1 MEDELRCPTCKQL
14 FANPVL
20 LPCFHALCL
29 GCALDIQTPYT
40 PGAIL
45 ASVTGGSS
53 LIGNINGCTIHSV
66 AATIH
71 PHPPGAHTHAHT
83 HPHPSTRHSSNSSA
97 ASTASSA
104 TGSESVTS
112 DQDQSDKVSILS
124 EADSGV
130 CCSNTSRPVSY
141 AGPPHLQGLLPGAA
155 SGPPGAAYSL
165 TCPLCRKIVFFD
177 EGGVRNLPPYRA
189 MESIV
194 DRFCAREALRCQMCE
209 TDPKVASLVCEQC
222 EIRYCDACR
231 ELCHP
236 ARGPLAKHTLV
247 KPKGA
252 AQQRESV
259 CGEHEEL
266 LSMYCLTCKIPAC
279 AECINDQRHPQHE
292 VQPITTTCKAQK
304 ESCIEFERLVTAQCE
319 ALIQAIHDRREYLL
333 EAIRM
338 DKDTKIRILK
348 DQQSNCTGKL
358 QQTTGLIQF
367 CIEALKETD
376 SAAFLQVGSMLINR
390 VANTDM
396 TWHQEVTNAAPRVSP
411 IVDLTLD
418 DASVLRAI
426 DNLNFIQMK
435 PVKDGDERLPAGE
448 MLMLDDNITNN
459 TFTTSILST
468 NTVINTFDLSMNSS
482 DMKTSTLRSNKSNKS
497 TTSSLLSQKMN
508 AFKRL
513 INYDETLSS
522 PLPPAIIPEDCSA
535 ENNSVTVAWQ
545 APSHSF
551 VEGYVLEL
559 DDGSGGEFREVYCGK
574 ETICTVDGLHFN
586 SMYNARVKAFNSAGE
601 GEYSELIGLQTAE
614 VAWFTFDPVLSG
626 GPGSGLIFSKNN
638 ATVSVEGW
646 EHRVALGSVGFS
658 RGIHYWE
665 FTIDNYTADTDP
677 AFGVARIDV
686 NRSKM
691 LGKDEK
697 SFAMYIDRQRSW
709 FQHNSVHER
718 RVEGGISTGSTIGV
732 LLDLQRHTLSFLVNG
747 MPQGSVAFR
756 DLYGVFYPAVSINR
770 GVTLTLHT
778 ALDAP
783 QMDYF

>member
-45 ASVTGGSS
+45 ASVTGGAGGVSGGSS
-53 LIGNINGCTIHSV
+53 LNGATIHSV
-66 AATIH
+66 AATVH
-71 PHPPGAHTHAHT
+71 PHPSGANSAHPHHPHNHT
-83 HPHPSTRHSSNSSA
+83 HPSTRHSSNSSA

-104 TGSESVTS
+104 TGTESVTS

-130 CCSNTSRPVSY
+130 VCCSNTSRPVSY
-141 AGPPHLQGLLPGAA
+141 AGTNLLLQGAAAA
-155 SGPPGAAYSL
+155 SAPPGAAYSL

-236 ARGPLAKHTLV
+236 ARGPLAKHNLV

-259 CGEHEEL
+259 CGEHEEV

-292 VQPITTTCKAQK
+292 VQPISTTCKAQK
-304 ESCIEFERLVTAQCE
+304 TELSHNLQQLSEKARSTTEFIQRLKGMSDKVTESCIEFERLVIAQCE
-319 ALIQAIHDRREYLL
+319 ALIQAIHDRRQYLL

-338 DKDTKIRILK
+338 DKETKIRILK

-390 VANTDM
+390 VSNTDM

-418 DASVLRAI
+418 DASVLRSI

-435 PVKDGDERLPAGE
+435 PP
-448 MLMLDDNITNN
+448 
-459 TFTTSILST
+459 
-468 NTVINTFDLSMNSS
+468 
-482 DMKTSTLRSNKSNKS
+482 
-497 TTSSLLSQKMN
+497 Q
-508 AFKRL
+508 
-513 INYDETLSS
+513 
-522 PLPPAIIPEDCSA
+522 PPAIIPEDCSA

-545 APSHSF
+545 APNHSF

-626 GPGSGLIFSKNN
+626 GPGSGLIFSNN
-638 ATVSVEGW
+638 NSTVSVEGW

-686 NRSKM
+686 NRNKM

-732 LLDLQRHTLSFLVNG
+732 LLNLERHTLSFLVNG
-747 MPQGSVAFR
+747 MPQGSIAFR

>member
-14 FANPVL
+14 YANPVL

-40 PGAIL
+40 PGGPAGT
-45 ASVTGGSS
+45 ANGGVAPGGVSAVNGQQGTGVG
-53 LIGNINGCTIHSV
+53 GGPGG
-66 AATIH
+66 AAGGGA
-71 PHPPGAHTHAHT
+71 PG
-83 HPHPSTRHSSNSSA
+83 TRHSSHSSA

-112 DQDQSDKVSILS
+112 DQDQSDKVSIFS
-124 EADSGV
+124 EADSGVV

-141 AGPPHLQGLLPGAA
+141 AGTGQLQGLLQGSVVA
-155 SGPPGAAYSL
+155 PPGAAYCL
-165 TCPLCRKIVFFD
+165 TCPLCRKLVFFD
-177 EGGVRNLPPYRA
+177 DGGVRNLPTYRA
-189 MESIV
+189 MEAIV

-209 TDPKVASLVCEQC
+209 TDPKVASLICEQC
-222 EIRYCDACR
+222 EIRYCDQCR

-247 KPKGA
+247 KPRGA
-252 AQQRESV
+252 AQARESV
-259 CGEHEEL
+259 CGEHEET
-266 LSMYCLTCKIPAC
+266 LSQYCLNCKMPAC
-279 AECINDQRHPQHE
+279 GQCIGEQRHQTHD
-292 VQPITTTCKAQK
+292 VQSINVTCKAQK
-304 ESCIEFERLVTAQCE
+304 TELSHNLQQLSEKARSTTEFIQRLKGMSDKVTESCIEFERLVHAQCE

-418 DASVLRAI
+418 DAALARAI

-435 PVKDGDERLPAGE
+435 AVKDEDERCPAAPMTPTILP
-448 MLMLDDNITNN
+448 T
-459 TFTTSILST
+459 
-468 NTVINTFDLSMNSS
+468 
-482 DMKTSTLRSNKSNKS
+482 
-497 TTSSLLSQKMN
+497 
-508 AFKRL
+508 
-513 INYDETLSS
+513 
-522 PLPPAIIPEDCSA
+522 DCSA

-545 APSHSF
+545 PPNHSF

-626 GPGSGLIFSKNN
+626 GAGSGLIFSKNN

-658 RGIHYWE
+658 RGVHYWE

-686 NRSKM
+686 ARNKM

-709 FQHNSVHER
+709 FQHNSIHER
-718 RVEGGISTGSTIGV
+718 RVEGGITTGSTIGV
-732 LLDLQRHTLSFLVNG
+732 LLDLERHTLSFLVNE

-770 GVTLTLHT
+770 GVTLTMHT

-783 QMDYF
+783 KMDYF

>member
-14 FANPVL
+14 YANPVL

-29 GCALDIQTPYT
+29 GCALDIQTPYSPGSAL
-40 PGAIL
+40 PGAVNGAGA
-45 ASVTGGSS
+45 ASTAGHNGLHGSGG
-53 LIGNINGCTIHSV
+53 GAGGGAAAPGTNPNG
-66 AATIH
+66 
-71 PHPPGAHTHAHT
+71 PG
-83 HPHPSTRHSSNSSA
+83 TRHSSHSSA
-97 ASTASSA
+97 ASTASSN

-112 DQDQSDKVSILS
+112 DQDQSDKVSIFS
-124 EADSGV
+124 EADSGVV

-141 AGPPHLQGLLPGAA
+141 AGTGLLPGVGNVVA
-155 SGPPGAAYSL
+155 PPGAAYCL
-165 TCPLCRKIVFFD
+165 TCPLCRKLVFFD
-177 EGGVRNLPPYRA
+177 DGGVRNLPTYRA
-189 MESIV
+189 MEAIV

-209 TDPKVASLVCEQC
+209 TDPKVASLICEQC

-231 ELCHP
+231 ELTHP

-247 KPKGA
+247 KPRGA

-259 CGEHEEL
+259 CGEHEET
-266 LSMYCLTCKIPAC
+266 LSQYCLSCKAPAC
-279 AECINDQRHPQHE
+279 GLCIGELRHQAHD
-292 VQPITTTCKAQK
+292 VQSINVTCKAQK
-304 ESCIEFERLVTAQCE
+304 TELSHNLQQLSEKARSTTEFIQRLKGMSDKVTESCMEFERLVHAQCE

-390 VANTDM
+390 VTNTDM

-418 DASVLRAI
+418 DAALARAI
-426 DNLNFIQMK
+426 DNLNFIQMRA
-435 PVKDGDERLPAGE
+435 VKDGDERCPAAPMTPTILP
-448 MLMLDDNITNN
+448 
-459 TFTTSILST
+459 S
-468 NTVINTFDLSMNSS
+468 
-482 DMKTSTLRSNKSNKS
+482 
-497 TTSSLLSQKMN
+497 
-508 AFKRL
+508 
-513 INYDETLSS
+513 
-522 PLPPAIIPEDCSA
+522 DCSA

-545 APSHSF
+545 PPNHSF

-626 GPGSGLIFSKNN
+626 GAGSGLIFSKNN

-658 RGIHYWE
+658 RGVHYWE

-686 NRSKM
+686 ARNKM

-718 RVEGGISTGSTIGV
+718 RVEGGITTGSTIGV
-732 LLDLQRHTLSFLVNG
+732 LLDLERHTLSFLVNE

-770 GVTLTLHT
+770 GVTLTMHT
-778 ALDAP
+778 AMDAP
-783 QMDYF
+783 KMDYF

>member
-304 ESCIEFERLVTAQCE
+304 TELSHNLQQLSEKARSTTEFIQRLKGMSDKVTESCIEFERLVTAQCE

-435 PVKDGDERLPAGE
+435 L
-448 MLMLDDNITNN
+448 
-459 TFTTSILST
+459 
-468 NTVINTFDLSMNSS
+468 
-482 DMKTSTLRSNKSNKS
+482 
-497 TTSSLLSQKMN
+497 
-508 AFKRL
+508 
-513 INYDETLSS
+513 
-522 PLPPAIIPEDCSA
+522 
-535 ENNSVTVAWQ
+535 
-545 APSHSF
+545 
-551 VEGYVLEL
+551 
-559 DDGSGGEFREVYCGK
+559 
-574 ETICTVDGLHFN
+574 
-586 SMYNARVKAFNSAGE
+586 
-601 GEYSELIGLQTAE
+601 
-614 VAWFTFDPVLSG
+614 AWFTFDPVLSG

>member
-14 FANPVL
+14 YANPVL

-29 GCALDIQTPYT
+29 GCALDIQTPYSPGSAL
-40 PGAIL
+40 PGAVNGAGA
-45 ASVTGGSS
+45 ASTAGHNGLHGSGG
-53 LIGNINGCTIHSV
+53 GAGGGAAAPGTNPNG
-66 AATIH
+66 
-71 PHPPGAHTHAHT
+71 PG
-83 HPHPSTRHSSNSSA
+83 TRHSSHSSA
-97 ASTASSA
+97 ASTASSN

-112 DQDQSDKVSILS
+112 DQDQSDKVSIFS
-124 EADSGV
+124 EADSGVV

-141 AGPPHLQGLLPGAA
+141 AGTGLLPGVGNVVA
-155 SGPPGAAYSL
+155 PPGAAYCL
-165 TCPLCRKIVFFD
+165 TCPLCRKLVFFD
-177 EGGVRNLPPYRA
+177 DGGVRNLPTYRA
-189 MESIV
+189 MEAIV

-209 TDPKVASLVCEQC
+209 TDPKVASLICEQC

-231 ELCHP
+231 ELTHP

-247 KPKGA
+247 KPRGA

-259 CGEHEEL
+259 CGEHEET
-266 LSMYCLTCKIPAC
+266 LSQYCLSCKAPAC
-279 AECINDQRHPQHE
+279 GLCIGELRHQAHD
-292 VQPITTTCKAQK
+292 VQSINVTCKAQK
-304 ESCIEFERLVTAQCE
+304 TELSHNLQQLSEKARSTTEFIQRLKGMSDKVTESCMEFERLVHAQCE

-390 VANTDM
+390 VTNTDM

-418 DASVLRAI
+418 DAALARAI
-426 DNLNFIQMK
+426 DNLNFIQMRA
-435 PVKDGDERLPAGE
+435 PMTPTILP
-448 MLMLDDNITNN
+448 
-459 TFTTSILST
+459 S
-468 NTVINTFDLSMNSS
+468 
-482 DMKTSTLRSNKSNKS
+482 
-497 TTSSLLSQKMN
+497 
-508 AFKRL
+508 
-513 INYDETLSS
+513 
-522 PLPPAIIPEDCSA
+522 DCSA

-545 APSHSF
+545 PPNHSF

-626 GPGSGLIFSKNN
+626 GAGSGLIFSKNN

-658 RGIHYWE
+658 RGVHYWE

-686 NRSKM
+686 ARNKM

-718 RVEGGISTGSTIGV
+718 RVEGGITTGSTIGV
-732 LLDLQRHTLSFLVNG
+732 LLDLERHTLSFLVNE

-770 GVTLTLHT
+770 GVTLTMHT
-778 ALDAP
+778 AMDAP
-783 QMDYF
+783 KMDYF

>member
-14 FANPVL
+14 YANPVL

-29 GCALDIQTPYT
+29 GCALDIQTPYS
-40 PGAIL
+40 PGSGL
-45 ASVTGGSS
+45 PVTVNGSERPASTAGHNGGMHGNGGGGSE
-53 LIGNINGCTIHSV
+53 GRG
-66 AATIH
+66 ATASGGSAGG
-71 PHPPGAHTHAHT
+71 PG
-83 HPHPSTRHSSNSSA
+83 TRHSSHSSA
-97 ASTASSA
+97 ASTASSN

-112 DQDQSDKVSILS
+112 DQDQSDKVSIFS
-124 EADSGV
+124 EADSGVV

-141 AGPPHLQGLLPGAA
+141 AGTGLLPGVGNVVA
-155 SGPPGAAYSL
+155 PPGAAYCL
-165 TCPLCRKIVFFD
+165 TCPLCRKLVFFD
-177 EGGVRNLPPYRA
+177 DGGVRNLPTYRA
-189 MESIV
+189 MEAIV

-209 TDPKVASLVCEQC
+209 TDPKVASLICEQC

-247 KPKGA
+247 KPRGA

-259 CGEHEEL
+259 CGEHEET
-266 LSMYCLTCKIPAC
+266 LSQYCLSCKAPAC
-279 AECINDQRHPQHE
+279 GLCIGEQRHQAHD
-292 VQPITTTCKAQK
+292 VQSINVTCKAQK
-304 ESCIEFERLVTAQCE
+304 TELSHNLQQLSEKARSTTEFIQRLKGMSDKVTESCMEFERLVHAQCE

-390 VANTDM
+390 VTNTDM

-418 DASVLRAI
+418 DAALARAI

-435 PVKDGDERLPAGE
+435 AVKDGDERCPAAPMTPTILP
-448 MLMLDDNITNN
+448 
-459 TFTTSILST
+459 S
-468 NTVINTFDLSMNSS
+468 
-482 DMKTSTLRSNKSNKS
+482 
-497 TTSSLLSQKMN
+497 
-508 AFKRL
+508 
-513 INYDETLSS
+513 
-522 PLPPAIIPEDCSA
+522 DCSA

-545 APSHSF
+545 PPNHSF

-626 GPGSGLIFSKNN
+626 GAGSGLIFSKNN

-658 RGIHYWE
+658 RGVHYWE

-686 NRSKM
+686 ARNKM

-718 RVEGGISTGSTIGV
+718 RVEGGITTGSTVGV
-732 LLDLQRHTLSFLVNG
+732 LLDLERHTLSFLVNE

-770 GVTLTLHT
+770 GVTLTMHT
-778 ALDAP
+778 AMDAP
-783 QMDYF
+783 KMDYF

>member
-14 FANPVL
+14 YANPVL

-40 PGAIL
+40 PGAAAL
-45 ASVTGGSS
+45 NGATNATNGTANGGANGGVASAPVNGGQA
-53 LIGNINGCTIHSV
+53 V
-66 AATIH
+66 EAAARGSGSG
-71 PHPPGAHTHAHT
+71 PG
-83 HPHPSTRHSSNSSA
+83 PGHPSTRHSSHSSA

-112 DQDQSDKVSILS
+112 DQDQSDKVSIFS
-124 EADSGV
+124 EADSGVV

-141 AGPPHLQGLLPGAA
+141 AGTGQLPGMHAVGA
-155 SGPPGAAYSL
+155 VVAPPGAAYCL
-165 TCPLCRKIVFFD
+165 TCPLCRKLVFFD
-177 EGGVRNLPPYRA
+177 DGGVRNLPTYRA
-189 MESIV
+189 MEAIV

-209 TDPKVASLVCEQC
+209 TDPKVASLICEQC
-222 EIRYCDACR
+222 EIRYCDQCR

-247 KPKGA
+247 KPRGA
-252 AQQRESV
+252 AHLRESV
-259 CGEHEEL
+259 CGEHEET
-266 LSMYCLTCKIPAC
+266 LSQYCLNCKMPAC
-279 AECINDQRHPQHE
+279 GQCIVEQRHQQHD
-292 VQPITTTCKAQK
+292 VQSINVTCKAQK
-304 ESCIEFERLVTAQCE
+304 TELSHNLQQLSEKARSTTEFIQRLKGMSDKVTESCIEFERVVHAQCD
-319 ALIQAIHDRREYLL
+319 ALIQAIHERREYLL
-333 EAIRM
+333 EAIRN

-418 DASVLRAI
+418 DAAITRAI

-435 PVKDGDERLPAGE
+435 APSTP
-448 MLMLDDNITNN
+448 
-459 TFTTSILST
+459 SILPS
-468 NTVINTFDLSMNSS
+468 
-482 DMKTSTLRSNKSNKS
+482 
-497 TTSSLLSQKMN
+497 
-508 AFKRL
+508 
-513 INYDETLSS
+513 
-522 PLPPAIIPEDCSA
+522 DCSA
-535 ENNSVTVAWQ
+535 ENNSVTVAWK
-545 APSHSF
+545 PPNNHCF

-626 GPGSGLIFSKNN
+626 GAGSGLIFSKNN

-658 RGIHYWE
+658 RGVHYWE

-686 NRSKM
+686 ARNKM

-718 RVEGGISTGSTIGV
+718 RVEGGITTGSTVGV
-732 LLDLQRHTLSFLVNG
+732 LLDLERHTLSFLVNE

-770 GVTLTLHT
+770 GVTLTMHT
-778 ALDAP
+778 AMDAP
-783 QMDYF
+783 KMDYF

>member
-29 GCALDIQTPYT
+29 GCALDIQTTYT
-40 PGAIL
+40 PAAAL
-45 ASVTGGSS
+45 AAANSASVGHVSN
-53 LIGNINGCTIHSV
+53 GNINGGCLI
-66 AATIH
+66 
-71 PHPPGAHTHAHT
+71 HAHPLHGGT
-83 HPHPSTRHSSNSSA
+83 AAAHGNSITTTATVHSHAPVAPPSHPPSTRHSSNSSA

-112 DQDQSDKVSILS
+112 DQDQADKVSILS
-124 EADSGV
+124 EADSGVV

-141 AGPPHLQGLLPGAA
+141 AGTAQLQGLLQGAA
-155 SGPPGAAYSL
+155 AAPPGAAFYL
-165 TCPLCRKIVFFD
+165 TCPLCRKLVFFD
-177 EGGVRNLPPYRA
+177 EGGVRNLPAYRT

-209 TDPKVASLVCEQC
+209 TDPKVASIVCEQC

-236 ARGPLAKHTLV
+236 ARGPLAKHNLV
-247 KPKGA
+247 KPRNA
-252 AQQRESV
+252 ASQRESV
-259 CGEHEEL
+259 CGEHGDT
-266 LSMYCLTCKIPAC
+266 LSMYCFVCKMPAC
-279 AECINDQRHPQHE
+279 PQCIAEKQHPGHE
-292 VQPITTTCKAQK
+292 VQSISVTCKAQK
-304 ESCIEFERLVTAQCE
+304 TELSHNLQQLSEKARSTTEFIQRLKGMSDKVTESCMEFERLVTAQCE

-418 DASVLRAI
+418 DAALVRAI
-426 DNLNFIQMK
+426 DNLNFMQMK
-435 PVKDGDERLPAGE
+435 A
-448 MLMLDDNITNN
+448 
-459 TFTTSILST
+459 
-468 NTVINTFDLSMNSS
+468 
-482 DMKTSTLRSNKSNKS
+482 
-497 TTSSLLSQKMN
+497 
-508 AFKRL
+508 
-513 INYDETLSS
+513 
-522 PLPPAIIPEDCSA
+522 PLAPTIVPEDCSA

-545 APSHSF
+545 APAHSI
-551 VEGYVLEL
+551 VDGYVLEL

-586 SMYNARVKAFNSAGE
+586 SMYNARVKAFNNAGE

-614 VAWFTFDPVLSG
+614 VAWFTFDPILSG
-626 GPGSGLIFSKNN
+626 GAGSGLVFSNNN

-665 FTIDNYTADTDP
+665 FTVDKYTMDTDP

-686 NRSKM
+686 NRNKM

-697 SFAMYIDRQRSW
+697 SFAMYIDGQRSW

-718 RVEGGISTGSTIGV
+718 RVEGGITTGSTIGV
-732 LLDLQRHTLSFLVNG
+732 LLDLERHTLSFLVNE

-778 ALDAP
+778 AMEAP
-783 QMDYF
+783 KMDYF

>member
-45 ASVTGGSS
+45 ASVTGGGSSS
-53 LIGNINGCTIHSV
+53 LNGGTIHSV
-66 AATIH
+66 AATVH
-71 PHPPGAHTHAHT
+71 PHPSGVGGAGPHHSHVHNHTHA
-83 HPHPSTRHSSNSSA
+83 STRHSSNSSA
-97 ASTASSA
+97 ASTTSSA
-104 TGSESVTS
+104 TGTESVTS

-130 CCSNTSRPVSY
+130 VCCSNTSRPVSY
-141 AGPPHLQGLLPGAA
+141 AGTGHITNLLQGAA
-155 SGPPGAAYSL
+155 SAPPGAAYSL

-236 ARGPLAKHTLV
+236 ARGPLAKHNLV

-259 CGEHEEL
+259 CGEHEEV

-279 AECINDQRHPQHE
+279 ADCINDQRHPQHE
-292 VQPITTTCKAQK
+292 VQPISTTCKAQK
-304 ESCIEFERLVTAQCE
+304 TELSHNLQQLSEKARSTTEFIQRLKGMSDKVTESCIEFERLVTAQCE

-338 DKDTKIRILK
+338 DKETKIRILK

-418 DASVLRAI
+418 DAAVLRSI

-435 PVKDGDERLPAGE
+435 PP
-448 MLMLDDNITNN
+448 
-459 TFTTSILST
+459 
-468 NTVINTFDLSMNSS
+468 
-482 DMKTSTLRSNKSNKS
+482 
-497 TTSSLLSQKMN
+497 Q
-508 AFKRL
+508 
-513 INYDETLSS
+513 
-522 PLPPAIIPEDCSA
+522 PPAIIPEDCSA

-545 APSHSF
+545 APNHSF

-626 GPGSGLIFSKNN
+626 GPGSGLIFSNNN

-686 NRSKM
+686 NRNKM

-732 LLDLQRHTLSFLVNG
+732 LLNLERHTLSFLVNG
-747 MPQGSVAFR
+747 MPQGSIAFR

>member
-14 FANPVL
+14 YANPVL

-40 PGAIL
+40 PGVAL
-45 ASVTGGSS
+45 AVPGGSGAS
-53 LIGNINGCTIHSV
+53 ANGGHNGLHGQVNGGSGSV
-66 AATIH
+66 SGVGAASGVANGAG
-71 PHPPGAHTHAHT
+71 PG
-83 HPHPSTRHSSNSSA
+83 TRHSSHSSA
-97 ASTASSA
+97 ASTASSN

-112 DQDQSDKVSILS
+112 DQDQSDKVSIFS
-124 EADSGV
+124 EADSGVV

-141 AGPPHLQGLLPGAA
+141 AGTGQLQGLLQGSVVA
-155 SGPPGAAYSL
+155 PPGAAYCL
-165 TCPLCRKIVFFD
+165 TCPLCRKLVFFD
-177 EGGVRNLPPYRA
+177 DGGVRNLPTYRA
-189 MESIV
+189 MEAIV

-209 TDPKVASLVCEQC
+209 TDPKVASLICEQC
-222 EIRYCDACR
+222 EIRYCEPCR

-247 KPKGA
+247 KPRGA
-252 AQQRESV
+252 PQQRESV
-259 CGEHEEL
+259 CGEHEET
-266 LSMYCLTCKIPAC
+266 LSQYCLNCKIPAC
-279 AECINDQRHPQHE
+279 GQCIGEQRHQAHE
-292 VQPITTTCKAQK
+292 VQSINVTCKAQK
-304 ESCIEFERLVTAQCE
+304 TELSHNLQQLSEKARSTTEFVQRLKGMSDKVTESCMEFERLVHAQCE

-358 QQTTGLIQF
+358 QRTTGLIQF

-418 DASVLRAI
+418 DAALARAI

-435 PVKDGDERLPAGE
+435 ALKDGDERCPAAP
-448 MLMLDDNITNN
+448 LTP
-459 TFTTSILST
+459 SILPT
-468 NTVINTFDLSMNSS
+468 
-482 DMKTSTLRSNKSNKS
+482 
-497 TTSSLLSQKMN
+497 
-508 AFKRL
+508 
-513 INYDETLSS
+513 
-522 PLPPAIIPEDCSA
+522 DCSA

-545 APSHSF
+545 PPAHCT

-601 GEYSELIGLQTAE
+601 GEYSALIGLQTAE

-626 GPGSGLIFSKNN
+626 GAGSGLIFSKNN

-658 RGIHYWE
+658 RGVHYWE

-686 NRSKM
+686 ARNKM

-709 FQHNSVHER
+709 FQHNSIHER
-718 RVEGGISTGSTIGV
+718 RVEGGITTGSTIGV
-732 LLDLQRHTLSFLVNG
+732 LLDLERHTLSFLVNE

-770 GVTLTLHT
+770 GVTLTMHT
-778 ALDAP
+778 AMDAP
-783 QMDYF
+783 KMDYF

>member
-14 FANPVL
+14 YANPVL

-40 PGAIL
+40 PGAPL
-45 ASVTGGSS
+45 GAASA
-53 LIGNINGCTIHSV
+53 IG
-66 AATIH
+66 AAGA
-71 PHPPGAHTHAHT
+71 GAHSSAGAHAPVNGAT
-83 HPHPSTRHSSNSSA
+83 AGQVPGSGPGPGTRHSSHSSA

-104 TGSESVTS
+104 TGSDSATS
-112 DQDQSDKVSILS
+112 DQDDKLSIFS
-124 EADSGV
+124 EADSGVV

-141 AGPPHLQGLLPGAA
+141 AGTGQLQGLLQGSVVA
-155 SGPPGAAYSL
+155 PPGAAYCL
-165 TCPLCRKIVFFD
+165 TCPLCRKLIFFD
-177 EGGVRNLPPYRA
+177 DGGVRNLPTYRT
-189 MESIV
+189 MEAIV

-209 TDPKVASLVCEQC
+209 TDPKVASLICEQC

-247 KPKGA
+247 KPRGA

-259 CGEHEEL
+259 CGEHEET
-266 LSMYCLTCKIPAC
+266 LSQYCLNCKMPAC
-279 AECINDQRHPQHE
+279 GQCINEQRHQTHE
-292 VQPITTTCKAQK
+292 VQSINVTCKAQK
-304 ESCIEFERLVTAQCE
+304 TELSHNLQQLSEKARSTTEFIQRLKGMSDKVTESCIEFERLVHAQCE

-396 TWHQEVTNAAPRVSP
+396 TWHQEVTTAAPRVSP

-418 DASVLRAI
+418 DAALIRAI

-435 PVKDGDERLPAGE
+435 APMTP
-448 MLMLDDNITNN
+448 T
-459 TFTTSILST
+459 
-468 NTVINTFDLSMNSS
+468 
-482 DMKTSTLRSNKSNKS
+482 
-497 TTSSLLSQKMN
+497 
-508 AFKRL
+508 
-513 INYDETLSS
+513 
-522 PLPPAIIPEDCSA
+522 IIPSDCSA

-545 APSHSF
+545 PPNHSF

-626 GPGSGLIFSKNN
+626 GAGSGLIFSKNN

-658 RGIHYWE
+658 RGVHYWE

-686 NRSKM
+686 ARNKM

-697 SFAMYIDRQRSW
+697 SFAMYIDRTRSW

-732 LLDLQRHTLSFLVNG
+732 LLDLERHTLSFLVNE

-770 GVTLTLHT
+770 GVTLTMHT
-778 ALDAP
+778 MLDAP
-783 QMDYF
+783 KMDYF

>member
-29 GCALDIQTPYT
+29 GCALDIQTAYT
-40 PGAIL
+40 PAAAL
-45 ASVTGGSS
+45 AAANASVGLVSN
-53 LIGNINGCTIHSV
+53 GNINGGCLIH
-66 AATIH
+66 AH
-71 PHPPGAHTHAHT
+71 PLHGGTGAHGNSITTTATVHSHAGIGAPVAPPS
-83 HPHPSTRHSSNSSA
+83 HPPSTRHSSNSSA

-112 DQDQSDKVSILS
+112 DQDQADKVSILS
-124 EADSGV
+124 EADSGVV

-141 AGPPHLQGLLPGAA
+141 AGTAQLQGLLQGAA
-155 SGPPGAAYSL
+155 AAPPGAAFHL
-165 TCPLCRKIVFFD
+165 TCPLCRKLVFFD
-177 EGGVRNLPPYRA
+177 EGGVRNLPAYRT

-209 TDPKVASLVCEQC
+209 TDPKVASTVCEQC

-236 ARGPLAKHTLV
+236 ARGPLAKHNLV
-247 KPKGA
+247 KPRNA
-252 AQQRESV
+252 ASQRESV
-259 CGEHEEL
+259 CGEHGDT
-266 LSMYCLTCKIPAC
+266 LSMYCLVCKMPAC
-279 AECINDQRHPQHE
+279 PQCIAEKQHPGHE
-292 VQPITTTCKAQK
+292 VQSISVTCKAQK
-304 ESCIEFERLVTAQCE
+304 TELSHNLQQLSEKARSTTEFIQRLKGMSDKVTQESCMEFERLVTAQCE

-418 DASVLRAI
+418 DAALVRAI
-426 DNLNFIQMK
+426 DNLNFMQMK
-435 PVKDGDERLPAGE
+435 A
-448 MLMLDDNITNN
+448 
-459 TFTTSILST
+459 
-468 NTVINTFDLSMNSS
+468 
-482 DMKTSTLRSNKSNKS
+482 
-497 TTSSLLSQKMN
+497 
-508 AFKRL
+508 
-513 INYDETLSS
+513 
-522 PLPPAIIPEDCSA
+522 PLAPTIVPEDCSA

-545 APSHSF
+545 APAHSI
-551 VEGYVLEL
+551 VDGYVLEL

-586 SMYNARVKAFNSAGE
+586 SMYNARVKAFNNAGE

-614 VAWFTFDPVLSG
+614 VAWFTFDPILSG
-626 GPGSGLIFSKNN
+626 GAGSGLVFSNNN

-665 FTIDNYTADTDP
+665 FTVDKYTMDTDP

-686 NRSKM
+686 NRNKM

-697 SFAMYIDRQRSW
+697 SFAMYIDGQRSW

-718 RVEGGISTGSTIGV
+718 RVEGGITTGSTIGV
-732 LLDLQRHTLSFLVNG
+732 LLDLERHTLSFLVNE

-778 ALDAP
+778 AMDAP
-783 QMDYF
+783 KMDYF

>member
-14 FANPVL
+14 YANPVL

-29 GCALDIQTPYT
+29 GCALDIQTPYSPGSAL
-40 PGAIL
+40 PGAVNGAGA
-45 ASVTGGSS
+45 ASVAGHNGLHGNGG
-53 LIGNINGCTIHSV
+53 GAGGGAAAPGTNPNG
-66 AATIH
+66 
-71 PHPPGAHTHAHT
+71 PG
-83 HPHPSTRHSSNSSA
+83 TRHSSHSSA
-97 ASTASSA
+97 ASTASSN

-112 DQDQSDKVSILS
+112 DQDQSDKVSIFS
-124 EADSGV
+124 EADSGVV

-141 AGPPHLQGLLPGAA
+141 AGTGLLPGVGNVVA
-155 SGPPGAAYSL
+155 PPGAAYCL
-165 TCPLCRKIVFFD
+165 TCPLCRKLVFFD
-177 EGGVRNLPPYRA
+177 DGGVRNLPTYRA
-189 MESIV
+189 MEAIV

-209 TDPKVASLVCEQC
+209 TDPKVASLICEQC

-231 ELCHP
+231 ELTHP

-247 KPKGA
+247 KPRGA

-259 CGEHEEL
+259 CGEHEET
-266 LSMYCLTCKIPAC
+266 LSQYCLSCKAPAC
-279 AECINDQRHPQHE
+279 GLCIGELRHQAHD
-292 VQPITTTCKAQK
+292 VQSINVTCKAQK
-304 ESCIEFERLVTAQCE
+304 TELSHNLQQLSEKARSTTEFIQRLKGMSDKVTESCMEFERLVHAQCE

-390 VANTDM
+390 VTNTDM

-418 DASVLRAI
+418 DAALARAI
-426 DNLNFIQMK
+426 DNLNFIQMRA
-435 PVKDGDERLPAGE
+435 VKDGDERCPAAPMTPTILP
-448 MLMLDDNITNN
+448 
-459 TFTTSILST
+459 S
-468 NTVINTFDLSMNSS
+468 
-482 DMKTSTLRSNKSNKS
+482 
-497 TTSSLLSQKMN
+497 
-508 AFKRL
+508 
-513 INYDETLSS
+513 
-522 PLPPAIIPEDCSA
+522 DCSA

-545 APSHSF
+545 PPNHSF

-559 DDGSGGEFREVYCGK
+559 DDGNGGEFREVYCGK

-626 GPGSGLIFSKNN
+626 GAGSGLIFSKNN

-658 RGIHYWE
+658 RGVHYWE

-686 NRSKM
+686 ARNKM

-709 FQHNSVHER
+709 FQHNSIHER
-718 RVEGGISTGSTIGV
+718 RVEGGITTGSTIGV
-732 LLDLQRHTLSFLVNG
+732 LLDLERHTLSFLVNE

-770 GVTLTLHT
+770 GVTLTMHT
-778 ALDAP
+778 AMDAP
-783 QMDYF
+783 KMDYF

>member
-14 FANPVL
+14 YANPVL

-29 GCALDIQTPYT
+29 GCALDIQTPYS
-40 PGAIL
+40 PGSGL
-45 ASVTGGSS
+45 PVTVNGSERPASTAGHNGGMHGNGGGGSE
-53 LIGNINGCTIHSV
+53 GRG
-66 AATIH
+66 ATASGSSAGG
-71 PHPPGAHTHAHT
+71 PG
-83 HPHPSTRHSSNSSA
+83 TRHSSHSSA
-97 ASTASSA
+97 ASTASSN

-112 DQDQSDKVSILS
+112 DQDQSDKVSIFS
-124 EADSGV
+124 EADSGVV

-141 AGPPHLQGLLPGAA
+141 AGTGLLPGVGNVVA
-155 SGPPGAAYSL
+155 PPGAAYCL
-165 TCPLCRKIVFFD
+165 TCPLCRKLVFFD
-177 EGGVRNLPPYRA
+177 DGGVRNLPTYRA
-189 MESIV
+189 MEAIV

-209 TDPKVASLVCEQC
+209 TDPKVASLICEQC

-247 KPKGA
+247 KPRGA

-259 CGEHEEL
+259 CGEHEET
-266 LSMYCLTCKIPAC
+266 LSQYCLSCKAPAC
-279 AECINDQRHPQHE
+279 GLCIGEQRHQAHD
-292 VQPITTTCKAQK
+292 VQSINVTCKAQK
-304 ESCIEFERLVTAQCE
+304 TELSHNLQQLSEKARSTTEFIQRLKGMSDKVTESCMEFERLVHAQCE

-390 VANTDM
+390 VTNTDM

-418 DASVLRAI
+418 DAALARAI

-435 PVKDGDERLPAGE
+435 APMTPTILP
-448 MLMLDDNITNN
+448 
-459 TFTTSILST
+459 S
-468 NTVINTFDLSMNSS
+468 
-482 DMKTSTLRSNKSNKS
+482 
-497 TTSSLLSQKMN
+497 
-508 AFKRL
+508 
-513 INYDETLSS
+513 
-522 PLPPAIIPEDCSA
+522 DCSA

-545 APSHSF
+545 PPNHSF

-626 GPGSGLIFSKNN
+626 GAGSGLIFSKNN

-658 RGIHYWE
+658 RGVHYWE

-686 NRSKM
+686 ARNKM

-718 RVEGGISTGSTIGV
+718 RVEGGITTGSTVGV
-732 LLDLQRHTLSFLVNG
+732 LLDLERHTLSFLVNE

-770 GVTLTLHT
+770 GVTLTMHT
-778 ALDAP
+778 AMDAP
-783 QMDYF
+783 KMDYF

>member
-1 MEDELRCPTCKQL
+1 MEDDLEFLINALSVPNTPLTEPYDEVQLLEMRESFKALQKILRR
-14 FANPVL
+14 
-20 LPCFHALCL
+20 
-29 GCALDIQTPYT
+29 
-40 PGAIL
+40 
-45 ASVTGGSS
+45 SS
-53 LIGNINGCTIHSV
+53 LPVEESLRSMPRSKAGGHLEALPSMLPIMDSNNERSSDKAWNSAESGARSSPIISECGLGDWDKEDPSSDAADKALVPYEELCNERSSWDTTITSRSL
-66 AATIH
+66 ARRESRSAYLFTWCGTTKTTIRRARTTELSH
-71 PHPPGAHTHAHT
+71 NLQQLSEKAR
-83 HPHPSTRHSSNSSA
+83 STTEFIQRLK
-97 ASTASSA
+97 
-104 TGSESVTS
+104 GM
-112 DQDQSDKVSILS
+112 SDKV
-124 EADSGV
+124 
-130 CCSNTSRPVSY
+130 T
-141 AGPPHLQGLLPGAA
+141 
-155 SGPPGAAYSL
+155 
-165 TCPLCRKIVFFD
+165 
-177 EGGVRNLPPYRA
+177 
-189 MESIV
+189 
-194 DRFCAREALRCQMCE
+194 
-209 TDPKVASLVCEQC
+209 
-222 EIRYCDACR
+222 
-231 ELCHP
+231 
-236 ARGPLAKHTLV
+236 
-247 KPKGA
+247 
-252 AQQRESV
+252 
-259 CGEHEEL
+259 
-266 LSMYCLTCKIPAC
+266 
-279 AECINDQRHPQHE
+279 
-292 VQPITTTCKAQK
+292 
-304 ESCIEFERLVTAQCE
+304 ESCMEFERLVHAQCE

-390 VANTDM
+390 VTNTDM

-418 DASVLRAI
+418 DAALARAI
-426 DNLNFIQMK
+426 DNLNFIQMRA
-435 PVKDGDERLPAGE
+435 PMTPTILP
-448 MLMLDDNITNN
+448 
-459 TFTTSILST
+459 S
-468 NTVINTFDLSMNSS
+468 
-482 DMKTSTLRSNKSNKS
+482 
-497 TTSSLLSQKMN
+497 
-508 AFKRL
+508 
-513 INYDETLSS
+513 
-522 PLPPAIIPEDCSA
+522 DCSA

-545 APSHSF
+545 PPNHSF

-626 GPGSGLIFSKNN
+626 GAGSGLIFSKNN

-658 RGIHYWE
+658 RGVHYWE

-686 NRSKM
+686 ARNKM

-709 FQHNSVHER
+709 FQHNSIHER
-718 RVEGGISTGSTIGV
+718 RVEGGITTGSTIGV
-732 LLDLQRHTLSFLVNG
+732 LLDLERHTLSFLVNE

-770 GVTLTLHT
+770 GVTLTMHT
-778 ALDAP
+778 AMDAP
-783 QMDYF
+783 KMDYF

>member
-14 FANPVL
+14 YANPVL

-29 GCALDIQTPYT
+29 GCALDIQTPYS
-40 PGAIL
+40 PGSGL
-45 ASVTGGSS
+45 PVTVNGSERASSSAGHNGMHGNGGGSA
-53 LIGNINGCTIHSV
+53 GGGG
-66 AATIH
+66 ATASGSN
-71 PHPPGAHTHAHT
+71 PGG
-83 HPHPSTRHSSNSSA
+83 PGTRHSSHSSA
-97 ASTASSA
+97 ASTASSN

-112 DQDQSDKVSILS
+112 DQDQSDKVSIFS
-124 EADSGV
+124 EADSGVV

-141 AGPPHLQGLLPGAA
+141 AGTGLMPGVGNVVA
-155 SGPPGAAYSL
+155 PPGAAYCL
-165 TCPLCRKIVFFD
+165 TCPLCRKLVFFD
-177 EGGVRNLPPYRA
+177 DGGVRNLPTYRA
-189 MESIV
+189 MEAIV

-209 TDPKVASLVCEQC
+209 TDPKVASLICEQC

-247 KPKGA
+247 KPRGA

-259 CGEHEEL
+259 CGEHEET
-266 LSMYCLTCKIPAC
+266 LSQYCLSCKAPAC
-279 AECINDQRHPQHE
+279 GLCIGEQRHQAHD
-292 VQPITTTCKAQK
+292 VQSINVTCKAQK
-304 ESCIEFERLVTAQCE
+304 TELSHNLQQLSEKARSTTEFIQRLKGMSDKVTESCMEFERLVHAQCE

-390 VANTDM
+390 VTNTDM

-418 DASVLRAI
+418 DAALARAI

-435 PVKDGDERLPAGE
+435 AVKDGDERCPAAPMTPTILP
-448 MLMLDDNITNN
+448 
-459 TFTTSILST
+459 S
-468 NTVINTFDLSMNSS
+468 
-482 DMKTSTLRSNKSNKS
+482 
-497 TTSSLLSQKMN
+497 
-508 AFKRL
+508 
-513 INYDETLSS
+513 
-522 PLPPAIIPEDCSA
+522 DCSA

-545 APSHSF
+545 PPNHSV

-626 GPGSGLIFSKNN
+626 GAGSGLIFSKNN

-658 RGIHYWE
+658 RGVHYWE

-686 NRSKM
+686 ARNKM

-718 RVEGGISTGSTIGV
+718 RVEGGITTGSTVGV
-732 LLDLQRHTLSFLVNG
+732 LLDLERHTLSFLVNE

-770 GVTLTLHT
+770 GVTLTMHT
-778 ALDAP
+778 AMDAP
-783 QMDYF
+783 KMDYF

>member
-45 ASVTGGSS
+45 ASVTGGSAS
-53 LIGNINGCTIHSV
+53 LNGGTIHSV

-71 PHPPGAHTHAHT
+71 PHPSGAASNHHTHSHTHAA
-83 HPHPSTRHSSNSSA
+83 TRHSSNSSA

-112 DQDQSDKVSILS
+112 DQDQADKVSILS
-124 EADSGV
+124 EADSGVV

-141 AGPPHLQGLLPGAA
+141 AGTGHIQGLLQGAA
-155 SGPPGAAYSL
+155 SAPPGAAYSL

-236 ARGPLAKHTLV
+236 ARGPLAKHNLV

-259 CGEHEEL
+259 CGEHEDI
-266 LSMYCLTCKIPAC
+266 LSMYCLTCKMPAC
-279 AECINDQRHPQHE
+279 PECINDQRHPQHE
-292 VQPITTTCKAQK
+292 VQPISTTCKAQK
-304 ESCIEFERLVTAQCE
+304 TELSHNLQQLSEKARSTTEFIQRLKGMSDKVTESCIEFERLVAAQCE

-435 PVKDGDERLPAGE
+435 PAKDGDERLPAAP
-448 MLMLDDNITNN
+448 
-459 TFTTSILST
+459 
-468 NTVINTFDLSMNSS
+468 
-482 DMKTSTLRSNKSNKS
+482 
-497 TTSSLLSQKMN
+497 Q
-508 AFKRL
+508 
-513 INYDETLSS
+513 
-522 PLPPAIIPEDCSA
+522 PPAIIPQDCSA

-545 APSHSF
+545 APNHSF

-626 GPGSGLIFSKNN
+626 GPGSGLIFSNN
-638 ATVSVEGW
+638 NSTVSVEGW

-686 NRSKM
+686 NRNKM

-732 LLDLQRHTLSFLVNG
+732 LLNLERHTLSFLVNG
-747 MPQGSVAFR
+747 MPQGSIAFR

-770 GVTLTLHT
+770 GVTLTMHS

>member
-14 FANPVL
+14 YANPVL

-40 PGAIL
+40 PGGPAGT
-45 ASVTGGSS
+45 ANGGVAPGGVSAVNGQPGTGG
-53 LIGNINGCTIHSV
+53 GGPGG
-66 AATIH
+66 ATGGGA
-71 PHPPGAHTHAHT
+71 PG
-83 HPHPSTRHSSNSSA
+83 TRHSSHSSA

-112 DQDQSDKVSILS
+112 DQDQSDKVSIFS
-124 EADSGV
+124 EADSGVV

-141 AGPPHLQGLLPGAA
+141 AGTGQLQGLLQGSVVA
-155 SGPPGAAYSL
+155 PPGAAWCL
-165 TCPLCRKIVFFD
+165 TCPLCRKLVFFD
-177 EGGVRNLPPYRA
+177 DGGVRNLPTYRA
-189 MESIV
+189 MEAIV

-209 TDPKVASLVCEQC
+209 TDPKVASLICEQC
-222 EIRYCDACR
+222 EIRYCDQCR

-247 KPKGA
+247 KPRGA
-252 AQQRESV
+252 AQARESV
-259 CGEHEEL
+259 CGEHEET
-266 LSMYCLTCKIPAC
+266 LSQYCLNCKMPAC
-279 AECINDQRHPQHE
+279 GQCIGEQRHQTHD
-292 VQPITTTCKAQK
+292 VQSINVTCKAQK
-304 ESCIEFERLVTAQCE
+304 TELSHNLQQLSEKARSTTEFIQRLKGMSDKVTESCIEFERLVHAQCE

-418 DASVLRAI
+418 DAALARAI

-435 PVKDGDERLPAGE
+435 
-448 MLMLDDNITNN
+448 
-459 TFTTSILST
+459 
-468 NTVINTFDLSMNSS
+468 
-482 DMKTSTLRSNKSNKS
+482 
-497 TTSSLLSQKMN
+497 
-508 AFKRL
+508 
-513 INYDETLSS
+513 
-522 PLPPAIIPEDCSA
+522 
-535 ENNSVTVAWQ
+535 
-545 APSHSF
+545 
-551 VEGYVLEL
+551 
-559 DDGSGGEFREVYCGK
+559 
-574 ETICTVDGLHFN
+574 
-586 SMYNARVKAFNSAGE
+586 
-601 GEYSELIGLQTAE
+601 

-626 GPGSGLIFSKNN
+626 GAGSGLIFSKNN

-658 RGIHYWE
+658 RGVHYWE

-686 NRSKM
+686 ARNKM

-709 FQHNSVHER
+709 FQHNSIHER
-718 RVEGGISTGSTIGV
+718 RVEGGITTGSTIGV
-732 LLDLQRHTLSFLVNG
+732 LLDLERHTLSFLVNE

-770 GVTLTLHT
+770 GVTLTMHT

-783 QMDYF
+783 KMDYF

>member
-29 GCALDIQTPYT
+29 GCALDIQTAYI
-40 PGAIL
+40 PGVAL
-45 ASVTGGSS
+45 AAAVNAGAGVLPPVPNGNSAAGCALHAVHTTLHVHSTGTS
-53 LIGNINGCTIHSV
+53 HS
-66 AATIH
+66 
-71 PHPPGAHTHAHT
+71 GAHHT
-83 HPHPSTRHSSNSSA
+83 HGPAHHPPSTRHSSNSSA

-112 DQDQSDKVSILS
+112 DQDQADKVSILS
-124 EADSGV
+124 EADSGVV

-141 AGPPHLQGLLPGAA
+141 AGTAHLQGLLQGAA
-155 SGPPGAAYSL
+155 VAPPGAAFCL
-165 TCPLCRKIVFFD
+165 TCPLCRKLVFFD

-236 ARGPLAKHTLV
+236 ARGPLAKHNLV
-247 KPKGA
+247 KPRGA

-259 CGEHEEL
+259 CGEHAESL
-266 LSMYCLTCKIPAC
+266 TVYCLNCKIPAC
-279 AECINDQRHPQHE
+279 GKCMAELRHQGHE
-292 VQPITTTCKAQK
+292 VQPIGATCKAQK
-304 ESCIEFERLVTAQCE
+304 TELSHNLQQLSEKARSTTEFIQRLKGMSDKVTESCIEFERLVTAQCE

-418 DASVLRAI
+418 DAPLLRAI

-435 PVKDGDERLPAGE
+435 P
-448 MLMLDDNITNN
+448 
-459 TFTTSILST
+459 
-468 NTVINTFDLSMNSS
+468 
-482 DMKTSTLRSNKSNKS
+482 
-497 TTSSLLSQKMN
+497 
-508 AFKRL
+508 
-513 INYDETLSS
+513 
-522 PLPPAIIPEDCSA
+522 PLTPTIIPEDCSA

-545 APSHSF
+545 APNHSF
-551 VEGYVLEL
+551 VVGYVLEL
-559 DDGSGGEFREVYCGK
+559 DDGNGGEFREVYCGK

-626 GPGSGLIFSKNN
+626 GAGSGLIFSNN
-638 ATVSVEGW
+638 NSTVSVEGW

-658 RGIHYWE
+658 RGVHYWE

-686 NRSKM
+686 NRNKM

-732 LLDLQRHTLSFLVNG
+732 LLDLERHTLSFLVNE

-783 QMDYF
+783 KMDYY